1 MHRLAPLLLGVAIK
15 GRLTSIDW
23 VVIALYFG
31 ILAAVA
37 WWVIRKG
44 KRFGGGLFL
53 WPAAI

>member
-15 GRLTSIDW
+15 GRLTSVDW

-44 KRFGGGLFL
+44 KDSAADYF